1 MSVPKCECEG
11 WPHYYLCPRY
21 KPSSLRRGSGLRRES
36 KKQAARRR
44 KLSALRKQMVEG
56 GATQCVVQ
64 WPDICTGAHE
74 GWHHLQKKSAG
85 GGDEASN
92 LVLCCNACN
101 GAIEDNPTEARTR
114 GWVIRD

>member
-1 MSVPKCECEG
+1 MK
-11 WPHYYLCPRY
+11 
-21 KPSSLRRGSGLRRES
+21 RES

-44 KLSALRKQMVEG
+44 TLSALRKRAVAS

-64 WPDICTGAHE
+64 WPDVCTGAHQ
-74 GWHHLQKKSAG
+74 GWHHLKKKSAG